1 VENQIESIPDSGTP
15 VEKRSG
21 FRHAVVDIFET
32 ILLTVILFA
41 GINTVS
47 ARVRVDGSSMEPT
60 FHNSEF
66 IIVNKLP
73 YKIRSPQRGDVIV
86 FHPPRDPKEEYI
98 KRVIGIPGDK
108 IEVAGGRVY
117 VNGQPIQ
124 ETYIAAQPTYSGS
137 WSVPEN
143 AVFVLGDSRNNSS
156 DSHNWGPVLLNE
168 VIGKAVLVYW
178 PPAQWGIIEH
188 FSIASAVH

>member
-1 VENQIESIPDSGTP
+1 VENQIELIPDSGTP
-15 VEKRSG
+15 IENRSG

-60 FHNSEF
+60 FHNGEF

-73 YKIRSPQRGDVIV
+73 YKFGSPQRGDVIV
-86 FHPPRDPKEEYI
+86 FHPPRDPEEEYI
-98 KRVIGIPGDK
+98 KRVIGTPGDK
-108 IEVAGGRVY
+108 IEVAGGQVY

-124 ETYIAAQPTYSGS
+124 ETYITAQPTYSGS

-143 AVFVLGDSRNNSS
+143 AILVLGDNRNNSS

-188 FSIASAVH
+188 FSIASAAH

>member
-1 VENQIESIPDSGTP
+1 MENQIELIPDSGTP
-15 VEKRSG
+15 IENRSG

-60 FHNSEF
+60 FHNGEF

-73 YKIRSPQRGDVIV
+73 YKFGSPQRGDVIV
-86 FHPPRDPKEEYI
+86 FHPPRDPEEEYI
-98 KRVIGIPGDK
+98 KRVIGTPRDK
-108 IEVAGGRVY
+108 IEVAGGQVY

-124 ETYIAAQPTYSGS
+124 ETYITAQPTYSGS

-143 AVFVLGDSRNNSS
+143 AILVLGDNRNNSS

-188 FSIASAVH
+188 FSIASAAH